1 MRYLEWSWDPDPTDS
16 TCTTDYTYVLRESDG
31 SITVVHDRHIEG
43 MFPRDTWLRLF
54 RQAGFEPGWFRS
66 IIRSSSPARTRS
78 LYASSV
84 ADPRTRMFGRL
95 QAARRLS
102 RRPRRHR
109 RARRFA
115 C

>member
-1 MRYLEWSWDPDPTDS
+1 MRYLEWSWDPDPDDS

-31 SITVVHDRHIEG
+31 SIKVVHDRHIEG
-43 MFPRDTWLRLF
+43 MFPRDMWLRLF
-54 RQAGFEPGWFRS
+54 RQAGFEPRVIPFDHSELEPGYLRALRMRQAWL
-66 IIRSSSPARTRS
+66 ILA
-78 LYASSV
+78 LCAV
-84 ADPRTRMFGRL
+84 ACK
-95 QAARRLS
+95 QAATG